1 MSPAPATPSIADT
14 FTRLLRLNP
23 AAGPP
28 RVTRAQ
34 LIVASEQQ
42 LARAARAGS
51 VRQRQIAAPI
61 LANPSEYRK
70 WESEHG
76 RLMSAVA
83 APPTGDRQARA
94 LLSAAL
100 SLVHRKALFEYL
112 RDHAQR
118 GAERRELIQH
128 FHGQKSYS
136 QAVVA
141 EHGNYQRSVASLICI
156 EHNGA
161 TLLLHQAFDEPMR
174 RYEHRYS
181 EYFRSYCDSYLAPA
195 TEDGDGSDSMRML
208 LPHLKRDVLDER
220 ARLLALPAA
229 PAPGT
234 HATR

>member
-1 MSPAPATPSIADT
+1 MK
-14 FTRLLRLNP
+14 LK
-23 AAGPP
+23 
-28 RVTRAQ
+28 
-34 LIVASEQQ
+34 LISHSVLMDESWSHVGDVAESGHAHQQQVASRILDDTSRWRHWE
-42 LARAARAGS
+42 AEHGGFMH
-51 VRQRQIAAPI
+51 QIA
-61 LANPSEYRK
+61 SQ
-70 WESEHG
+70 
-76 RLMSAVA
+76 SAVLE
-83 APPTGDRQARA
+83 QV
-94 LLSAAL
+94 AAL
-100 SLVHRKALFEYL
+100 RRVSFSMIHRKALFEYL

-156 EHNGA
+156 EHIGA
-161 TLLLHQAFDEPMR
+161 TLLLHQAFDEPLR

-195 TEDGDGSDSMRML
+195 TEDGDGSDSMRIL